1 MRSSLSA
8 DRKTFFTVF
17 FFLLLLFLFAK
28 LKQLFVNGPRST
40 INPCGELFSSSGP
53 ARGPESGTGGK
64 ASVLLGVL
72 FFFSFFF
79 GREVGGG
86 VVQVGGL
93 TNIQGVRGN
102 NSEVYKRILVHVHT
116 GKSSQIQILLK
127 QL

>member
-1 MRSSLSA
+1 MVLGAQSIPVESSSLLPGQHAGLSLGLEV
-8 DRKTFFTVF
+8 RRVF
-17 FFLLLLFLFAK
+17 YW
-28 LKQLFVNGPRST
+28 V
-40 INPCGELFSSSGP
+40 
-53 ARGPESGTGGK
+53 
-64 ASVLLGVL
+64 
-72 FFFSFFF
+72 FSFFF
-79 GREVGGG
+79 LFFLGGRWGGG